1 MKSIVI
7 LLVVLFF
14 IVTPV
19 YGQLLSD
26 ATGLINRL
34 EIQTSG
40 YTFEIKLTS
49 NFDLENF
56 VFDKDQ
62 KQLTL
67 YLESGLDDN
76 LGEIIIPKDLLSGD
90 FTFYLNDGEF
100 FPKIQSNQ
108 LINFIT
114 FEFSGSGTNVVK
126 IIATEYLDGSIE
138 TISDDVESP
147 IESASSSDDY
157 FILLIVGGIVVV
169 VIILVAVKILKNKT

>member
-7 LLVVLFF
+7 LLVVIFF
-14 IVTPV
+14 VVTPV

-138 TISDDVESP
+138 LISDDVESP
-147 IESASSSDDY
+147 IESASSDDY

>member
-1 MKSIVI
+1 MS
-7 LLVVLFF
+7 
-14 IVTPV
+14 PV

-56 VFDKDQ
+56 VFDKGQ

-67 YLESGLDDN
+67 YLESGLNDN

-100 FPKIQSNQ
+100 FPKIQSNK

-114 FEFSGSGTNVVK
+114 LEFSGSGTNVVK

-138 TISDDVESP
+138 PISDDVESP
-147 IESASSSDDY
+147 IESASSDDY

>member
-7 LLVVLFF
+7 LLVVIFF
-14 IVTPV
+14 VVTPV

-26 ATGLINRL
+26 ATGLIKKL

-100 FPKIQSNQ
+100 FPKIQSNK

-114 FEFSGSGTNVVK
+114 LEFSGSGTNVVK

-138 TISDDVESP
+138 PISDDVESP
-147 IESASSSDDY
+147 IESASSDDY